1 MSLESKTTSSPLGC
15 FSKWPFDTTFLL
27 LAYQLC
33 QVRAFPEPLSMAK
46 QINQIQESII
56 TLMCWEMPPLF
67 WSSHPHSKYAHVCTC
82 ARTPTHT
89 GIWGHV
95 CMHTYEHTLS
105 HSHSL
110 QRRLSHGHWDD
121 DKETVG
127 KSPGMVAPGL
137 SYKAQPVISLTWE
150 LGKQPRRMVTFPLFT
165 SGLFPVWSSHRWAS
179 SRKWI
184 RTSFSPLCVFSL
196 CWNSNSCPLQPPL
209 LLPWVG
215 KTSQVL
221 SLCGKWMGN
230 VETVSDFIF

>member
-1 MSLESKTTSSPLGC
+1 
-15 FSKWPFDTTFLL
+15 
-27 LAYQLC
+27 
-33 QVRAFPEPLSMAK
+33 MAK

-95 CMHTYEHTLS
+95 CMHTHEHTLP

-110 QRRLSHGHWDD
+110 QMRLGHGHWDD
-121 DKETVG
+121 DKETLG

-137 SYKAQPVISLTWE
+137 SQPVISLTWE
-150 LGKQPRRMVTFPLFT
+150 LGKQPRRIVIFPLFT
-165 SGLFPVWSSHRWAS
+165 SGLFPVWSSRRWAS

-184 RTSFSPLCVFSL
+184 QTSFSPLCVFSL

-215 KTSQVL
+215 RPPRSYHFMANGWEMWKQCQISFSRAPKSMRMVTTVMKL
-221 SLCGKWMGN
+221 KDACSLDEELWQ
-230 VETVSDFIF
+230 T